1 MIDNDR
7 ISSTIFL
14 ITPISST
21 IMMLILIADPN
32 PHKTDN
38 ENANS

>member
-21 IMMLILIADPN
+21 IMMPILIADLN